1 MLIQPRFGAPN
12 TQVISALNMIQLLAG
27 VLQRGTKVLLESA
40 NLTIYPGQ
48 KWGII
53 GPNGSGKS
61 TLFQV
66 LLGDLHVDG
75 GQLEIPRSW
84 EIAHMAQEVA
94 TTNRSALDYVMDGDT
109 ELRRIQQQLDQFAHD
124 GTRVAE
130 LYSQMEV
137 IDGYTAQ
144 TRAQKLLH
152 GLGFSTVDD
161 SRQVSEFSGGWRI
174 RLNLARALMCRSD
187 CLLLDE
193 PTNHLD
199 LDAAL
204 WLENHLKGYG
214 GTLLII
220 SHDRDFLDNV
230 VEGIVSI
237 ENARLVQYRGN
248 YSAYERQKAERI
260 AQQTA
265 AFEKQQVRI
274 AEIED
279 FVRRFRAKA
288 TKAKQAQ
295 SRLKE
300 LARMETLAPA
310 HMDSPFNFRFPV
322 PDKMP
327 QQAISLDQATIG
339 YPGKSILA
347 GIELSLLPSSRIG
360 LLGANGA
367 GKSTLLKT
375 LAGRVPLQG
384 GKRTEGTHLKIGYF
398 AQHQLEALDLQASCA
413 LHLQRIVPK
422 ASEQEIRNFLGGFDF
437 HGERVFEPIRHFS
450 GGEKARLALAILAWH
465 KPNLL
470 LMDEPTNHLDLE
482 VRHALSIALQT
493 FDGPVVLVSH
503 DRHLLRNTVD
513 EFFLVDQGRVEAFEG
528 DLDDYQTWL
537 LQKEKLESL
546 PGDSVESGSKQDK
559 KGERQAAAALRDRLK
574 PQTQQLK
581 KLEKQMDALDKRLKA
596 MEERLASPE
605 MYDSGN
611 NELPGLLKEQAQTR
625 QALEEL
631 EQQWLEVSEQIEQ
644 ARIH

>member
-1 MLIQPRFGAPN
+1 
-12 TQVISALNMIQLLAG
+12 MIQLLAG
-27 VLQRGTKVLLESA
+27 VLQRGTKVLLENA

-66 LLGDLHVDG
+66 LLGELQVDG
-75 GQLEIPRSW
+75 GQLDIPRSW
-84 EIAHMAQEVA
+84 EIAHMAQEIA
-94 TTNRSALDYVMDGDT
+94 TTDRTALDYVMDGDT
-109 ELRRIQQQLDQFAHD
+109 ELRRIQQQLEQSTHD

-152 GLGFSTVDD
+152 GLGFSTADD
-161 SRQVSEFSGGWRI
+161 SRHVGEFSGGWRI

-204 WLENHLKGYG
+204 WLENHLKGFG

-230 VEGIVSI
+230 VDGIVSI
-237 ENARLVQYRGN
+237 ENAQLIQYRGN
-248 YSAYERQKAERI
+248 YSAFERQKAERI
-260 AQQTA
+260 AQQAA
-265 AFEKQQVRI
+265 AFEKQQIRI

-310 HMDSPFNFRFPV
+310 HLDSPFNFRFPV

-327 QQAISLDQATIG
+327 QQAINLDQATIG
-339 YPGKSILA
+339 YPGKPILTN
-347 GIELSLLPSSRIG
+347 IELSLLPSSRIG

-375 LAGRVPLQG
+375 LAGMVPLQG
-384 GKRTEGTHLKIGYF
+384 GKRVEGTHLKIGYF
-398 AQHQLEALDLQASCA
+398 AQHQLEALDMQASCS
-413 LHLQRIVPK
+413 LHLQRITPK

-437 HGERVFEPIRHFS
+437 HGDRVFEPIRHFS

-465 KPNLL
+465 RPNLL

-482 VRHALSIALQT
+482 VRHALSVALQT

-513 EFFLVDQGRVEAFEG
+513 EFFLVDQGKVHAFDG
-528 DLDDYQTWL
+528 DLEDYQVWL
-537 LQKEKLESL
+537 LQQQKVENPSSDPNEGSL
-546 PGDSVESGSKQDK
+546 KQDK

-574 PQTQQLK
+574 PHTQKLK
-581 KLEKQMDALDKRLKA
+581 KIENQMDLLTRRLKLV
-596 MEERLASPE
+596 EERLASPE
-605 MYDSGN
+605 LYESGN
-611 NELPGLLKEQAQTR
+611 NDLPGVLKDQSQAR

-631 EQQWLEVSEQIEQ
+631 EHQWLELSEHIEQ
-644 ARIH
+644 AKIH

>member
-1 MLIQPRFGAPN
+1 
-12 TQVISALNMIQLLAG
+12 MIQLLAG
-27 VLQRGTKVLLESA
+27 VLQRGTKVLLENA

-66 LLGDLHVDG
+66 LLGELHIDG

-84 EIAHMAQEVA
+84 EIAHMAQEV
-94 TTNRSALDYVMDGDT
+94 TTIDRTALDYVMDGDT
-109 ELRRIQQQLDQFAHD
+109 ELRRIQRQLDQSAHD

-152 GLGFSTVDD
+152 GLGFSTTDD
-161 SRQVSEFSGGWRI
+161 SRQVKEFSGGWRI

-187 CLLLDE
+187 CMLLDE

-204 WLENHLKGYG
+204 WLESHLKGYG

-230 VEGIVSI
+230 VEGIVSV
-237 ENARLVQYRGN
+237 ENAQLVQYRGN

-260 AQQTA
+260 AQQAA
-265 AFEKQQVRI
+265 AFEKQQARI

-322 PDKMP
+322 PEKMP
-327 QQAISLDQATIG
+327 QQAVNLDQATIG
-339 YPGKSILA
+339 YPGKPILSD
-347 GIELSLLPSSRIG
+347 IELSLLPSSRIG

-375 LAGRVPLQG
+375 LAGLVPLQG
-384 GKRTEGTHLKIGYF
+384 GKRVEGAHLKIGYF

-413 LHLQRIVPK
+413 LHLQRISPR

-437 HGERVFEPIRHFS
+437 HGDRVFEPIRHFS

-493 FDGPVVLVSH
+493 FDGPLVLVSH

-513 EFFLVDQGRVEAFEG
+513 EFFLVDQGKVYAFDG
-528 DLDDYQTWL
+528 DLEDYQTWL
-537 LQKEKLESL
+537 MRQQKT
-546 PGDSVESGSKQDK
+546 DSPPCEQVEPGSKQDK

-574 PQTQQLK
+574 PHTQLLK
-581 KLEKQMDALDKRLKA
+581 KLEKHMDILGKRLKS
-596 MEERLASPE
+596 MEERLANPE

-611 NELPGLLKEQAQTR
+611 TELPELLKEQAQTR
-625 QALEEL
+625 QELDEL
-631 EQQWLEVSEQIEQ
+631 EHQWLEVSEQIEQ
-644 ARIH
+644 ARMD